1 MTDKNQTKF
10 SSKFGETVLMIQ
22 QINIHEAKTQLSR
35 LIERSLSGEEFIIAK
50 AGKPVARL
58 TPIKPVR
65 QPHRLGLLDG
75 ELQIPEDFNSPLPE
89 TVLSAFEGRG

>member
-10 SSKFGETVLMIQ
+10 SSKFDEILVMIQ

-65 QPHRLGLLDG
+65 QPRRLGLLDG
-75 ELQIPEDFNSPLPE
+75 ELQIPDDFNAPLPE
-89 TVLSAFEGRG
+89 TLLSAFEGRG